1 MKRDQQITAIFS
13 ECGIP
18 VSGCCP
24 FAPLRP
30 FLIRCRA
37 AKRLPEAAESV
48 LVALFPY
55 AMAEN
60 AYQGGNLSRYA
71 SVGDYHDIVPRYL
84 EQAAGRLRQAFPQE
98 QFEVF
103 ADNSPIPEV
112 RAAALAGLGCIGK
125 NGLLIHE
132 AYGSWVFIGEIVTT
146 LALPMPQQK
155 IRPCSGCGRCLRA
168 CPTRAISPSGPDRTK
183 CLSALTQQKGALT
196 DGETE
201 RICRSGCAWGCDI
214 CQAVCPMNAH
224 AAVAPLPEFAATF
237 QPKAVQNGSLEGR
250 AYGWRGRAVM
260 ERNLRL
266 LADKAKEE

>member
-1 MKRDQQITAIFS
+1 MNHDQQIKAIFS

-30 FLIRCRA
+30 FLIGCRA
-37 AKRLPEAAESV
+37 AKRLPEAAASV

-55 AMAEN
+55 ALEEN

-71 SVGDYHDIVPRYL
+71 SVGDYHDIVPHYL
-84 EQAAGRLRQAFPQE
+84 VRAVRRLRQAFPHE
-98 QFEVF
+98 QFEAF
-103 ADNSPIPEV
+103 SDNSPIPEV
-112 RAAALAGLGCIGK
+112 RAAALAGLGCVGK
-125 NGLLIHE
+125 NGLLIHK

-146 LALPMPQQK
+146 LALRLPQQE

-168 CPTRAISPSGPDRTK
+168 CPAGALSPSGPDRTK

-196 DGETE
+196 DREADLI
-201 RICRSGCAWGCDI
+201 RRSGCAWGCDV
-214 CQAVCPMNAH
+214 CQTVCPMNAH

-237 QPKAVQNGSLEGR
+237 QPRAVQNGSLEGR
-250 AYGWRGRAVM
+250 AYAWRGRAVM

-266 LADKAKEE
+266 LADQAKK